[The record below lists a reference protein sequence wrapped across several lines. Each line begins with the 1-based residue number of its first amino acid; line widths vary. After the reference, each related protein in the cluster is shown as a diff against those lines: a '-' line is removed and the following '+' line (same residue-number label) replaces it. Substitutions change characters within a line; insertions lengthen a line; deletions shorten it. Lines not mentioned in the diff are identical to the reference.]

1 VNKEMKKKASSNN
14 FSLKNIFSFNKK
26 KRANALAEEEKLEAD
41 SNFVSLGI
49 STFVKDDDYI
59 QTKGLSK
66 KIIIIQNPVDHSFEV
81 LL

>member
-1 VNKEMKKKASSNN
+1 MLNEYGQSYIRSSSVNKEMKKKASSNN

-59 QTKGLSK
+59 QT
-66 KIIIIQNPVDHSFEV
+66 
-81 LL
+81 